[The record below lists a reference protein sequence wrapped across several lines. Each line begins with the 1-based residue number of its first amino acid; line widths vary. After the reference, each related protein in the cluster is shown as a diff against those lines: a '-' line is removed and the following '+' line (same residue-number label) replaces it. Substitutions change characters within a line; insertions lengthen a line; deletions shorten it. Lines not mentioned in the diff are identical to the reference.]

1 MFRKIACLAALA
13 ALSASA
19 SLAQTAAPV
28 PAPTLRGT
36 QPEAFKYMTAAEIAA
51 LTTRPNGGTGSGV
64 VSDHENYYIEYVT
77 RADHGNN
84 AEAHGHWIDYVNV
97 LAGEGTVTYGGTQEG
112 SRDVGQ
118 REMRGGTL
126 VGATTIT
133 LHPGDYLLMPA
144 GVPHLFTGT
153 PGNKLTYVIFKVK
166 V

>member
-1 MFRKIACLAALA
+1 MRIITVIMAAALCALSATAALA
-13 ALSASA
+13 
-19 SLAQTAAPV
+19 QGAAVTTNLRATPPEGFKFI
-28 PAPTLRGT
+28 PA
-36 QPEAFKYMTAAEIAA
+36 ADIAA
-51 LTTRPNGGTGSGV
+51 LMARPGGATGSGV

-97 LAGEGTVTYGGTQEG
+97 LAGEGTVTYGGTQDG
-112 SRDVGQ
+112 AKDVGN

-126 VGATTIT
+126 VGAQTLT

-153 PGNKLTYVIFKVK
+153 PGNKLTYVIFKMK